1 MQQTIW
7 KLKDDAQVSCFF
19 HVSWDTLFFIN
30 WRNDICSSR
39 NQYIAVALVNG
50 RLELRFNLGTGPAVI
65 KTNSRVDTGTVQEVI
80 LWKIYEIKKIVL
92 QKCVGFF
99 VRPPPIPCF
108 FHYNLETA
116 YCTRTIIAW
125 NSSLIFIFFA
135 AFISQPKVIM
145 QGKLF
150 QRCTHLLYCSV
161 LSLGGN
167 LNTRRMSQPDMGSI
181 FHIKNQWNILVIENY
196 FVNYQ
201 NFQINARILNEHLCI
216 YSCLQIPPKENWF
229 QYVRRV
235 YTTAINFPCITPLGI
250 TRSKSRRS

>member
-1 MQQTIW
+1 M
-7 KLKDDAQVSCFF
+7 LVLL
-19 HVSWDTLFFIN
+19 WD
-30 WRNDICSSR
+30 
-39 NQYIAVALVNG
+39 
-50 RLELRFNLGTGPAVI
+50 
-65 KTNSRVDTGTVQEVI
+65 
-80 LWKIYEIKKIVL
+80 
-92 QKCVGFF
+92 
-99 VRPPPIPCF
+99 PPSPIPCF

-181 FHIKNQWNILVIENY
+181 FQMKNHWNILVIGNY
-196 FVNYQ
+196 YVNYQ

-216 YSCLQIPPKENWF
+216 YSCLQIPPRD
-229 QYVRRV
+229 VRRV
-235 YTTAINFPCITPLGI
+235 YATAINFPCIIILVETVILGVCI
-250 TRSKSRRS
+250 MQPIQWYPATGQCIFYIICFTFLIVMKLCMLSVWYYLKQVRKD